1 MTDKDVMEPIQHP
14 KISEV
19 ILIGKRDM
27 FPISWLHKQEYCEYQ
42 IFLENVKGINVKPT
56 KEMIEG
62 KLVHKSLEKKFKEI
76 AKPILLKEII
86 EKSKVTEMLSR
97 ELPVISIRHGIYGAI
112 DEIRFTPN
120 NFIIIDD
127 KPGTKVYLSNVHQ
140 VYGYCLAFKD
150 MIRDMDNRTIVAALR
165 ERGTDNIYWQRSFD
179 EKAENEIIKIINR
192 IHDLISG
199 NEEFISNKNPNKCK
213 SCRFREVCDKSVI

>member
-1 MTDKDVMEPIQHP
+1 MDNG
-14 KISEV
+14 KI
-19 ILIGKRDM
+19 
-27 FPISWLHKQEYCEYQ
+27 
-42 IFLENVKGINVKPT
+42 
-56 KEMIEG
+56 
-62 KLVHKSLEKKFKEI
+62 KSYKM
-76 AKPILLKEII
+76 
-86 EKSKVTEMLSR
+86 SSR
-97 ELPVISIRHGIYGAI
+97 EALVISIRHGIYGAI

-199 NEEFISNKNPNKCK
+199 NEKFSSNKNPNKCK
-213 SCRFREVCDKSVI
+213 SCRFREICDKSVT